1 MATIETNLEMAM
13 EAILGMEEAEVA
25 SVEIMEDL
33 QEEMNMVKHMD
44 QVET

>member
-1 MATIETNLEMAM
+1 M

-25 SVEIMEDL
+25 LSEIMEDL
-33 QEEMNMVKHMD
+33 QEEMDMVEHMD

>member
-1 MATIETNLEMAM
+1 MAM

-33 QEEMNMVKHMD
+33 QEEMDMVELMD

>member
-1 MATIETNLEMAM
+1 M

-25 SVEIMEDL
+25 SVEIMVDL
-33 QEEMNMVKHMD
+33 REEMNMVEHMD

>member
-1 MATIETNLEMAM
+1 METNLEMVM
-13 EAILGMEEAEVA
+13 EAILGMEEAEVT

-33 QEEMNMVKHMD
+33 QEEMDMVEHMD

>member
-1 MATIETNLEMAM
+1 MAM

-25 SVEIMEDL
+25 LSEIMEDL
-33 QEEMNMVKHMD
+33 QEEMNMVEHMD

>member
-1 MATIETNLEMAM
+1 MVTEV
-13 EAILGMEEAEVA
+13 ILGMEEAEVT

-33 QEEMNMVKHMD
+33 QEEMDMVEHMD

>member
-1 MATIETNLEMAM
+1 METNLEMAM

-25 SVEIMEDL
+25 SVEITEDL
-33 QEEMNMVKHMD
+33 QEEMNMVEHMD